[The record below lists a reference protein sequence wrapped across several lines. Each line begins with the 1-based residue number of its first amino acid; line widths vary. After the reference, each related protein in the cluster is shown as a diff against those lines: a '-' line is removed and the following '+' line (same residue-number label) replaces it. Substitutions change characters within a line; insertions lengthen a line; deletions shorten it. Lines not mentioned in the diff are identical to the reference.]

1 MSYLEQ
7 MFVCRWLCPNN
18 CTLKFQILFRRIAPP
33 RISKLVLK
41 FPEDYFYFCYY
52 LEETDPL
59 KLYPAVERVEKK
71 RGSEFSIICTTES
84 MRSYSSKFNWF
95 KNNNVLPNGTNVAIR
110 STFLKLGFTNLR
122 VEDTGIYKGNITD
135 GKNIEE
141 KSFQLIVFGKWFTFC
156 LLLIQGD
163 FLASK

>member
-1 MSYLEQ
+1 M
-7 MFVCRWLCPNN
+7 
-18 CTLKFQILFRRIAPP
+18 
-33 RISKLVLK
+33 SKLVLK

-59 KLYPAVERVEKK
+59 KLYPAVERVQK
-71 RGSEFSIICTTES
+71 RRESEFSIICTTEC

-95 KNNNVLPNGTNVAIR
+95 KNNNVLPNGTNVIIR
-110 STFLKLGFTNLR
+110 STFLKLNFTSLR
-122 VEDTGIYKGNITD
+122 VEDTGICKGNITD

-141 KSFQLIVFGKWFTFC
+141 KSFQLIVLGKWFTFC
-156 LLLIQGD
+156 LLLTQGD